1 MKAKLIASSGLLLMC
16 FVLIVS
22 VPISGFALTN
32 RPPQRDDQGNL
43 VPNEFAEGDA
53 LRNGGLF
60 GPLRP
65 PDEGLMIF
73 GIHNRE
79 QIDARDMGFEKD
91 NQHFRQINPI
101 ITHSD

>member
-1 MKAKLIASSGLLLMC
+1 MKAKLIASSGLLLC

-22 VPISGFALTN
+22 VPISAFALTD
-32 RPPQRDDQGNL
+32 RPPQRDEQGNL

-53 LRNGGLF
+53 LRYGGLF

-65 PDEGLMIF
+65 PDDGMSLF
-73 GIHNRE
+73 GMNRPG
-79 QIDARDMGFEKD
+79 IDARDMGFERD
-91 NQHFRQINPI
+91 TQHFRQINPI